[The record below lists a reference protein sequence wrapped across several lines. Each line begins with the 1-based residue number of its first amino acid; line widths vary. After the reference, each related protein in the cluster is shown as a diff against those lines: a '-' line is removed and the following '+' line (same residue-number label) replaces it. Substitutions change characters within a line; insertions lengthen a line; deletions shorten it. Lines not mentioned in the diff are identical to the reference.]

1 MGNNANWV
9 AGVDYPV
16 WMKERS
22 LATLKGGYLM
32 GDETPKDAMMRIA
45 RRVDEIIPSKVYNG
59 DLKQAVFDSMWN
71 QEVSPSSPVWS
82 NFGHKRGL
90 PISCLTAN
98 SWINTRKEGGK
109 QIKNIKIGDEVLT
122 HKGRWRKVIDLQ
134 NRMSSDD
141 LYKLKVSSRTT
152 PIQITGNHPVL
163 TNLGWVRVDELNPSI
178 HYIATNNTLEYEGS
192 KKYIELGD
200 TSNNSASSKVEITSD
215 LAWALGLWFAEGS
228 IILDGKKNPSG
239 IKITMGTNEE
249 ETLNRFKSIME
260 NSFNLVGK
268 LLNIEAVRKD
278 DSTQSWSDVRFYSK
292 DLGNYFLN
300 NYGKD
305 CRVKNLDENLKTLEV
320 EHLKELFKGFY
331 KGDGRKT
338 TKTQSFGLA
347 NPKLAMS
354 LYEVGLKCGYQM
366 GLRLDGKP
374 GKLST
379 TDGIHT
385 VYIYCNQGELKDT
398 REVNKR
404 SGIPFNDGNRY
415 CSFTLTKLDH
425 NERVYDLT
433 VEEDHSF
440 SVAGVVVHN
449 CFGSYIGDSISSI
462 YGGLAENA
470 KMSQLGGGTSS
481 YWGDVRAR
489 GSAISNQTGSTGGP
503 MEFLSNYDGMI
514 TKVSQGGTRRGSH
527 ASYMDFSHGDI
538 LDFLEIKRVGCE
550 IQNLFTG
557 VVISQDDIEDI
568 YRGDERALKV
578 WSKILE
584 SRNHTGMPYLLF
596 KDNANDGK
604 TTPPWYGLKKTQIK
618 ASNLCNEIMLPS
630 NEYESFVCCLLSMN
644 LTTYDSW
651 KHKDSVQIANIM
663 LEAILEDFIMK
674 TTGIDEMQKSR
685 RFAQRHRAVGLGAL
699 GFHSYLQAKG
709 QPFTGM
715 YSTAI
720 TRQMFNH
727 IKTESRKSSKNL
739 AKILGNAPIVEE
751 YNKKYGTNHL
761 ARHSTLMAIAPTVS
775 NATIGGGMSAGIEP
789 LPSNYYSQK
798 SAKGNFTV
806 VNQHLE
812 DLIKNKYPVYDN
824 PDTWDSIRLNQGS
837 VQHLSWMEEHDRNV
851 FKTFSEINQFELVR
865 LAAVRQEY
873 IDQGQSLNVFIA
885 PDTKP
890 ELISALYLM
899 GAELGIKGFYYQRS
913 SNILRDK
920 GSNRGELSM
929 DPVAC
934 DSCDG

>member
-1 MGNNANWV
+1 MDNSANWV
-9 AGVDYPV
+9 PGIDYPV

-22 LATLKGGYLM
+22 LATLKGGYLL
-32 GDETPKDAMMRIA
+32 GDETPRDAMMRIA
-45 RRVDEIIPSKVYNG
+45 SRVKELMPNKVYNG
-59 DLKQAVFDSMWN
+59 DLKQAVFDAIWN

-109 QIKNIKIGDEVLT
+109 QIKNIELGDEVLT
-122 HKGRWRKVIDLQ
+122 HKGRWRKVVDLQ
-134 NRMSSDD
+134 KRMSSDD
-141 LYKLKVSSRTT
+141 LYELKVSSRTT

-178 HYIATNNTLEYEGS
+178 HYIATNNELKYEGES
-192 KKYIELGD
+192 KYIELEG
-200 TSNNSASSKVEITSD
+200 NNPKVLVTED

-228 IILDGKKNPSG
+228 VILDRKKNPYG
-239 IKITMGTNEE
+239 IKITMGQYEE
-249 ETLNRFKSIME
+249 ETLNRWKSIME
-260 NSFNLVGK
+260 KSFGVESK
-268 LLNIEAVRKD
+268 YIPIEATRKD
-278 DSTQSWSDVRFYSK
+278 NSVQSWTDIRIYSRE
-292 DLGNYFLN
+292 LANYFYT

-305 CRVKNLDENLKTLEV
+305 CRVKNLNTDLKTLNLPE
-320 EHLKELFKGFY
+320 LKELFKGFY

-338 TKTQSFGLA
+338 TKTQSFGIA

-379 TDGIHT
+379 TDGVHT
-385 VYIYCNQGELKDT
+385 VYIYCNQGELSESRKAN
-398 REVNKR
+398 RA

-415 CSFTLTKLDH
+415 CSFELTKLDH
-425 NERVYDLT
+425 NETVYDLT

-489 GSAISNQTGSTGGP
+489 GSAISFQKGSTGGP
-503 MEFLSNYDGMI
+503 FEFLENYDGMI

-538 LDFLEIKRVGCE
+538 LEFLEIKRVGNP

-557 VVISQDDIEDI
+557 VVISQGDIEDI

-618 ASNLCNEIMLPS
+618 ASNLCNE
-630 NEYESFVCCLLSMN
+630 
-644 LTTYDSW
+644 
-651 KHKDSVQIANIM
+651 
-663 LEAILEDFIMK
+663 
-674 TTGIDEMQKSR
+674 
-685 RFAQRHRAVGLGAL
+685 
-699 GFHSYLQAKG
+699 
-709 QPFTGM
+709 
-715 YSTAI
+715 
-720 TRQMFNH
+720 
-727 IKTESRKSSKNL
+727 
-739 AKILGNAPIVEE
+739 
-751 YNKKYGTNHL
+751 
-761 ARHSTLMAIAPTVS
+761 
-775 NATIGGGMSAGIEP
+775 
-789 LPSNYYSQK
+789 
-798 SAKGNFTV
+798 
-806 VNQHLE
+806 
-812 DLIKNKYPVYDN
+812 
-824 PDTWDSIRLNQGS
+824 
-837 VQHLSWMEEHDRNV
+837 NV
-851 FKTFSEINQFELVR
+851 
-865 LAAVRQEY
+865 AY
-873 IDQGQSLNVFIA
+873 
-885 PDTKP
+885 
-890 ELISALYLM
+890 
-899 GAELGIKGFYYQRS
+899 
-913 SNILRDK
+913 
-920 GSNRGELSM
+920 GSNSVVKSL
-929 DPVAC
+929 
-934 DSCDG
+934 